1 MSETSLAV
9 EIREGRGKGTARQL
23 RRAERIPGIVYGSGF
38 ASVSVSLDPDELE
51 QLIHKSHAGINT
63 LIDLMGASEV
73 AGKTVLVK
81 ELQRDPVRGGLLHA
95 DLFEVDPNARIRVS
109 VPIHLEGIAHG
120 VTMGGLIDHSLRTLE
135 LDCLPRAIPD
145 DVVVDVSALDVG
157 DTVHVSDIALPE
169 GVELHTP
176 SDLSVVSVVA
186 PVAEEEPVTD
196 EAIEGEA
203 AEGAEAAAAGQDAG
217 EGAASDDADG
227 GNKES

>member
-38 ASVSVSLDPDELE
+38 ASVSVSLDPDKLE
-51 QLIHKSHAGINT
+51 QLILKSHAGINT